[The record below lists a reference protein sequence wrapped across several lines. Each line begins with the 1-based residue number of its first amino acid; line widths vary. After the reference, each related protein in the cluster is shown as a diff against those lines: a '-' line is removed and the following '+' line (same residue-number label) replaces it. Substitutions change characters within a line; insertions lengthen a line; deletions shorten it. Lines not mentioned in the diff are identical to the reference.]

1 MNLAK
6 ALKLKNRLTQ
16 KINELQKE
24 IQIENSNRCDA
35 ERKISVED
43 SMKKL
48 TETTEKLIQLKI
60 AIFVATTPMRE
71 TILRLGELKS
81 RILFLKGINVREGKT
96 WDYGEKETEYSVVYD
111 KIYVK
116 KQVSIC
122 ENSIDDLQEQLDKFN
137 HNTEIA
143 IEVIG

>member
-1 MNLAK
+1 MNLAR

-16 KINELQKE
+16 KINELQRE
-24 IQIENSNRCDA
+24 VQVENSDRSDA
-35 ERKISVED
+35 ERKIDVEN
-43 SMKKL
+43 SMKEL
-48 TETTEKLIQLKI
+48 TETTEKLIKLKI
-60 AIFVATTPMRE
+60 AVFVATTPMRE

-81 RILFLKGINVREGKT
+81 RILFLKGIDVKEGKI
-96 WDYGEKETEYSVVYD
+96 WDYGEKETEYSAVYD
-111 KIYVK
+111 KIYIK
-116 KQVSIC
+116 EQVAIC

>member
-6 ALKLKNRLTQ
+6 ALKLKNRLAQ

-24 IQIENSNRCDA
+24 VQEENSGRKDA

-43 SMKKL
+43 SMEKL
-48 TETTEKLIQLKI
+48 NETTGKLIQLKI

-81 RILFLKGINVREGKT
+81 RILFLKGIDVKEGKI
-96 WDYGEKETEYSVVYD
+96 WDYGEKETEYSAVYD
-111 KIYVK
+111 KIYIK
-116 KQVSIC
+116 EQVAIC

-137 HNTEIA
+137 HNTNIA

>member
-6 ALKLKNRLTQ
+6 ALKLKNRLIQ
-16 KINELQKE
+16 KINELQTE
-24 IQIENSNRCDA
+24 VQTENSNRLDA